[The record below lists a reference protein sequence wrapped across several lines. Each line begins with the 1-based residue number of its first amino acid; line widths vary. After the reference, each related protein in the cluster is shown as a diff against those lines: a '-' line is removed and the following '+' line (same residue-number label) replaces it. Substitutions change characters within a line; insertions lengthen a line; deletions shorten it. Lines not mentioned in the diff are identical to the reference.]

1 MGCQIS
7 AGKLEINYSRGAWLV
22 AEMCQPW
29 FDPVRDCDSDGH
41 HQDMVAATSLKA
53 AAAELPDTLSDYLVW
68 AANKGIERFSF
79 RDEVTESDY
88 AIALKFVREVAALDR
103 DAYLSH

>member
-7 AGKLEINYSRGAWLV
+7 AGELEINYSRGAWLV

-29 FDPVRDCDSDGH
+29 FDPVRDSDSDGH

-53 AAAELPDTLSDYLVW
+53 AAAELPNTLSDYLVW
-68 AANKGIERFSF
+68 VASKGIERFSF
-79 RDEVTESDY
+79 RGEVTESDY
-88 AIALKFVREVAALDR
+88 ATALEFVREAAALDR
-103 DAYLSH
+103 DAFLSH